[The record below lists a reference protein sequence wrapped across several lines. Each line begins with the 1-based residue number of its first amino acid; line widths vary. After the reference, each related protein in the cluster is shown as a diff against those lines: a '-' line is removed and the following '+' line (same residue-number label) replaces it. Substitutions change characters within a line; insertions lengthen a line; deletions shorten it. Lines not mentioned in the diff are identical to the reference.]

1 MMGPWLLA
9 GLLLLAEVGA
19 NFRGLPKLSA
29 FSKDAHARLLVYF
42 NNENE
47 FALIAQGEPVQL
59 ALDTHLW
66 IRESCCAHRA
76 TPSLSHDGNRIAFVH
91 LASAQPR
98 QEAIGILDVAT
109 GATADV
115 FKAPAIWGI
124 SWSPDDDRLATVAD
138 ADEPGHNVYLID
150 LAAKSTRQLTHGKL
164 DLAGATYIV
173 SDHAPP
179 SWSPDGEE
187 IAMELQQLGA
197 GTRSGSHSVVAVW
210 ELGSN
215 QVRKLAD
222 GVEPSWS
229 PAGDYIS
236 FFGPERM
243 NCFAI
248 RPDGSD
254 RKLLFSAS
262 KGFLSGGRSPMF
274 FPVVWSPDGK
284 RVLWHEWVDAD
295 LQTEIYELDLATG
308 RSKRVGKSELQVVNW
323 R

>member
-1 MMGPWLLA
+1 MMGSWLLV
-9 GLLLLAEVGA
+9 GLLLVAEVGA

-47 FALIAQGEPVQL
+47 FTLITQGEPVRL

-98 QEAIGILDVAT
+98 REAIGILDVAT
-109 GATADV
+109 GATTDV
-115 FKAPAIWGI
+115 FTASAIWGI
-124 SWSPDDDRLATVAD
+124 SWSAHDGRLAAVAD
-138 ADEPGHNVYLID
+138 ADEPGHNIYLID
-150 LAAKSTRQLTHGKL
+150 LAARSSHQLTHGKL
-164 DLAGATYIV
+164 DFTGVSYMV

-179 SWSPDGEE
+179 SWNPNGEE
-187 IAMELQQLGA
+187 IAMELQRFG
-197 GTRSGSHSVVAVW
+197 GVRSGPQSVVAVW
-210 ELGSN
+210 EIGSN

-229 PAGDYIS
+229 PAGDSIS
-236 FFGPERM
+236 FFDPERM

-248 RPDGSD
+248 KPDGSD

-262 KGFLSGGRSPMF
+262 KGFLSGGRAPMF

-308 RSKRVGKSELQVVNW
+308 RSRRVGKSELQVVNW